1 MSVALQ
7 LNQWLPFSRT
17 ERRPMNAT
25 AQLAKTGVGV
35 EKVGQEKVFWVE
47 YVLADLFFSQFA

>member
-1 MSVALQ
+1 VAPVFK
-7 LNQWLPFSRT
+7 NGTPAY
-17 ERRPMNAT
+17 ERH